1 MDVVTYAL
9 CKKLAKKA
17 GGATMVATQQEL
29 EQYIA
34 DHASELVPGQTF
46 FITQPE
52 VKEYVWDG
60 QELKS
65 TCDAFTVE
73 DVLEVFQYLFG
84 EEIGYYFGDGQYLYT
99 DENSDILIFDTS
111 WVEQINNI
119 LKLSN
124 GLTILDP
131 ISQVDNILKIG
142 E

>member
-34 DHASELVPGQTF
+34 DHTSELVPGQTF

-99 DENSDILIFDTS
+99 NENGNILTFDTS
-111 WVEQINNI
+111 WEEQNGSL
-119 LKLSN
+119 LKISK
-124 GLTILDP
+124 GYTITEP
-131 ISQVDNILKIG
+131 ISQVDNLLKIG
-142 E
+142 V